1 VAQLT
6 HLINDLHDLALA
18 DGGNLRYQFHRDDL
32 ADLLVEV
39 VDSYHNSFSQQSI
52 SVETRIPSHAI
63 IDMDPVR
70 IRQLLD
76 NLLQNSLKYTSSG
89 GTLSLSLT
97 HPGDHWELL
106 LEDSAPGVPDEA
118 LPRLFDHL
126 YRVESS
132 RNRRTGGTG
141 LGLAICQRI
150 VEAHGGSMDAEHSPL
165 GGVRI
170 RITLPGEAP

>member
-1 VAQLT
+1 MDKRQ
-6 HLINDLHDLALA
+6 
-18 DGGNLRYQFHRDDL
+18 GNLRYQFHRDDL
-32 ADLLVEV
+32 ADLLGEV
-39 VDSYHNSFSQQSI
+39 VDSYRNSFSQQSI
-52 SVETRIPSHAI
+52 SLETHLPDRAV

-76 NLLQNSLKYTSSG
+76 NLMQNSLKYTASG

-97 HPGDHWELL
+97 QQSGQWELL
-106 LEDSAPGVPDEA
+106 VDDSAPGVPDDA

-132 RNRRTGGTG
+132 RNRRTGGAG

-150 VEAHGGSMDAEHSPL
+150 VEAHGGTIAAAHSPL

-170 RITLPGEAP
+170 CITLPGGAP

>member
-1 VAQLT
+1 MGSEMC
-6 HLINDLHDLALA
+6 IRDSRIPDLA
-18 DGGNLRYQFHRDDL
+18 
-32 ADLLVEV
+32 V
-39 VDSYHNSFSQQSI
+39 
-52 SVETRIPSHAI
+52 

-76 NLLQNSLKYTSSG
+76 NLLQNSLKYTASG

-97 HPGDHWELL
+97 HTGDNWELL

-132 RNRRTGGTG
+132 RNRRTGGAG

-150 VEAHGGSMDAEHSPL
+150 VEAHGGTIGAEHSPL

-170 RITLPGEAP
+170 RITLPGETS